1 MPPDSGSSA
10 ASAASYGMVA
20 LRRRVEA
27 LAGWRRR
34 AFAFALGALAVLA
47 LPPFHAVPVLAVSFT
62 ALAWLVFGS
71 GGAGRQTESPG
82 AEDAAG
88 SWFIGAFAPGRLRA
102 AFAAG
107 WWFGAGFFSA
117 GLYWLANALLVDA
130 ARFGWMVPFA
140 IGGMAAGLG
149 LFPAAACALARI
161 GAGRGAGAVPRV
173 LWFALAWVA
182 LEWLRGTVLTG
193 FPWNLIGTVWMF
205 SDAMIQPAAWTGVHG
220 LSLATVLLAALP
232 AALGWRVADDRRTA
246 PVVAGVLLG
255 GLLVW
260 FAAGEARLA
269 RLGPGAAGEVA
280 GVRLR
285 LVQPAIPQ
293 NLKWSPS
300 ARSGHVVK
308 QVEMSRAPAP
318 GSSSAPTHV
327 IWAET
332 AVPFYLERDL
342 ALRAFIAAAVPAG
355 GALITGAPRAS
366 APGTN
371 PFRVWNSLHV
381 LRPDGT
387 IAATYDKA
395 HLVPFGEYVPLRA
408 WLPRWITKVAY
419 GEVDFSAG
427 PGPVALPIP
436 GLPPAS
442 PLICY
447 EAIFEGRVVP
457 REGPRPGWL
466 LNLTN
471 DAWYGISPGPYQHFA
486 AARLRAV
493 EEGLP
498 LVRVANNGI
507 SAIVDSV
514 GRVRASLALG
524 REGVVDGPLPVA
536 LAPTPFARVG
546 TWGTPLALAAL
557 AFALGFARFGRK
569 RDSFQTKHSS
579 GE

>member
-1 MPPDSGSSA
+1 
-10 ASAASYGMVA
+10 VIA
-20 LRRRVEA
+20 LARRVAA

-34 AFAFALGALAVLA
+34 AVAFALGALAVLA
-47 LPPFHAVPVLAVSFT
+47 LPPFHAVPALVVSFT
-62 ALAWLVFGS
+62 ALVWLVFGS
-71 GGAGRQTESPG
+71 GGAGRQTEGPG
-82 AEDAAG
+82 AKDAAG
-88 SWFIGAFAPGRLRA
+88 SWFMG

-107 WWFGAGFFSA
+107 WWFGAGFFAA

-149 LFPAAACALARI
+149 LFPAAACALARA
-161 GAGRGAGAVPRV
+161 AGQKSGAVPRV

-182 LEWLRGTVLTG
+182 LEWLRGIVLTG
-193 FPWNLIGTVWMF
+193 FPWNLIGTVWLF
-205 SDAMIQPAAWTGVHG
+205 SDVLIQPAAWTGVHG
-220 LSLATVLLAALP
+220 LSFATALLAALP
-232 AALGWRVADDRRTA
+232 AALGWRAPHDRRTA
-246 PVVAGVLLG
+246 IVVAGIFAG

-260 FAAGEARLA
+260 FGAGWARLA
-269 RLGPGAAGEVA
+269 WLGAEAAADVT

-293 NLKWSPS
+293 SLKWAAS
-300 ARSGHVVK
+300 ARDGHVVK
-308 QVEMSRAPAP
+308 QVEMSRAPAS
-318 GSSSAPTHV
+318 GSSPAPTHV

-332 AVPFYLERDL
+332 AVPYYLERD
-342 ALRAFIAAAVPAG
+342 AHLRAFLATAVPAG
-355 GALITGAPRAS
+355 GALIAGAPRAS

-371 PFRVWNSLHV
+371 PFRVWNSLHA

-387 IAATYDKA
+387 VAATYDKA

-408 WLPRWITKVAY
+408 WVPGWITKVAY

-436 GLPPAS
+436 GVPPAS

-498 LVRVANNGI
+498 LVRVANNGV
-507 SAIVDSV
+507 SAIVDSL

-546 TWGTPLALAAL
+546 TWGTPLALVAVAL
-557 AFALGFARFGRK
+557 TLGLARIGRK
-569 RDSFQTKHSS
+569 QNSF
-579 GE
+579 

>member
-1 MPPDSGSSA
+1 MI
-10 ASAASYGMVA
+10 A
-20 LRRRVEA
+20 LRCRVEE
-27 LAGWRRR
+27 LSGWRRR
-34 AFAFALGALAVLA
+34 AGVFALGALATLA
-47 LPPFHAVPVLAVSFT
+47 LPPFHAVPLLAVSFT
-62 ALAWLVFGS
+62 ALAWFVFGP
-71 GGAGRQTESPG
+71 GGV
-82 AEDAAG
+82 
-88 SWFIGAFAPGRLRA
+88 RA

-107 WWFGAGFFSA
+107 WWFGAGFFAA
-117 GLYWLANALLVDA
+117 GLYWLANALLVDW

-140 IGGMAAGLG
+140 IGGLAAGLG
-149 LFPAAACALARI
+149 LFPAAACALARV
-161 GAGRGAGAVPRV
+161 GAGRGAGAIARV
-173 LWFALAWVA
+173 LWFALAFVA
-182 LEWLRGTVLTG
+182 LEWLRGMVLTG
-193 FPWNLIGTVWMF
+193 FPWNLIGTVWTF

-220 LSLATVLLAALP
+220 LSLATVVLAALP
-232 AALGWRVADDRRTA
+232 AALGWRESRDRRA
-246 PVVAGVLLG
+246 GIVVAGVILG
-255 GLLVW
+255 GLAVW
-260 FAAGEARLA
+260 FGAGAA
-269 RLGPGAAGEVA
+269 RLGALGPEAAGKVA

-293 NLKWSPS
+293 NLKWSSS

-308 QVEMSRAPAP
+308 QVEMSRAPGAA
-318 GSSSAPTHV
+318 SSPPPTHV

-332 AVPFYLERDL
+332 AVPFYLERDA
-342 ALRAFIAAAVPAG
+342 ALRDFIATAVPEG

-366 APGTN
+366 APGAN
-371 PFRVWNSLHV
+371 PFRVWNSLHA
-381 LRPDGT
+381 LRPDGA

-408 WLPRWITKVAY
+408 WLPGWITKIAY
-419 GEVDFSAG
+419 GEVDFSPG

-436 GLPPAS
+436 GGPPAS

-457 REGPRPGWL
+457 KRGPRPGWL

-514 GRVRASLALG
+514 GRVRAALALG

-536 LAPTPFARVG
+536 LAPTLFSHFGTWSTPFALA
-546 TWGTPLALAAL
+546 TLALALAL
-557 AFALGFARFGRK
+557 ARFGRRNK
-569 RDSFQTKHSS
+569 ATPNRTI
-579 GE
+579 

>member
-1 MPPDSGSSA
+1 MPPASGSSA
-10 ASAASYGMVA
+10 ASAAGHGMVA

-71 GGAGRQTESPG
+71 G
-82 AEDAAG
+82 
-88 SWFIGAFAPGRLRA
+88 RLRA

-107 WWFGAGFFSA
+107 WWFGAGFFAA

-149 LFPAAACALARI
+149 LFPAAACALARAT
-161 GAGRGAGAVPRV
+161 GRNAGPVQRV

-220 LSLATVLLAALP
+220 LSLATVLLATLP
-232 AALGWRVADDRRTA
+232 AALGWRPAAQAAQTKDRARRMPPALWSWARARPGDDRRTA
-246 PVVAGVLLG
+246 IVVAGVLLG

-260 FAAGEARLA
+260 FAAGQARLA
-269 RLGPGAAGEVA
+269 RLGPEASGEVA

-308 QVEMSRAPAP
+308 QVEMSR
-318 GSSSAPTHV
+318 GESSPPPTHIV
-327 IWAET
+327 WAET

-342 ALRAFIAAAVPAG
+342 ALRAFIAAAIPSG

-408 WLPRWITKVAY
+408 WLPGWITKIAY
-419 GEVDFSAG
+419 GEVDFSPG

-436 GLPPAS
+436 GLPAAS

-536 LAPTPFARVG
+536 LAPTPFARFG
-546 TWGTPLALAAL
+546 TWSTPLALAAL
-557 AFALGFARFGRK
+557 ALALGLARFGRK
-569 RDSFQTKHSS
+569 RDPFQTKHSL